1 MHAAGTSRDR
11 TLTGHGHWCRERPVL
26 PPPASAGPHSLYPQN
41 NFCRIEIAMA
51 LSKTV
56 GFSLGGTMEVL
67 GQLGEIYAETL
78 LISPGY

>member
-1 MHAAGTSRDR
+1 
-11 TLTGHGHWCRERPVL
+11 
-26 PPPASAGPHSLYPQN
+26 
-41 NFCRIEIAMA
+41 MA